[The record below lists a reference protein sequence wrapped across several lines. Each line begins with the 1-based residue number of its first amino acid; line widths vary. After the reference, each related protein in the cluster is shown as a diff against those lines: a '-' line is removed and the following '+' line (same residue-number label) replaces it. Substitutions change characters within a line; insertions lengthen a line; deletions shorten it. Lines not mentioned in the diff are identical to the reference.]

1 MFEIIE
7 GGFNLYIN
15 EVIDFDISW
24 LASTISLIVMNVL
37 LSVRRFGVWCKQ
49 LQKAADYKIAEKKLA
64 KANK

>member
-1 MFEIIE
+1 MFEMIE

-24 LASTISLIVMNVL
+24 FASTIALIVLNGL

-49 LQKAADYKIAEKKLA
+49 MQKAADYKSAEKKLA